1 MAMAESAQHTLR
13 IGDQVSLS
21 WGVATVVGL
30 TRGGEV
36 ILKDSTGYLVTVPAD
51 QVSPAQAESEG
62 GTC

>member
-1 MAMAESAQHTLR
+1 MAMADNALSALR

-36 ILKDSTGYLVTVPAD
+36 ILKDSTGYFVTVPAD
-51 QVSPAQAESEG
+51 QISPAQAESEG
-62 GTC
+62 EPC